1 MTFQGGSMQLNA
13 YQQARIERAKGALA
27 EARAAGPDAG
37 SLAYALGA
45 AGWWL
50 EDMINLVE
58 SLTGDD
64 Q

>member
-1 MTFQGGSMQLNA
+1 VQLNPH
-13 YQQARIERAKGALA
+13 QLARVERAKGALA
-27 EARAAGPDAG
+27 EAKAAGPDAA

-50 EDMINLVE
+50 EDTLALVE
-58 SLTGDD
+58 QLTEGGG